1 MLEPILKLTNANN
14 NNLKRFVNIVESMGY
29 LTRFVELKFF
39 NWGYNFICTENNY
52 WKYSSEC

>member
-1 MLEPILKLTNANN
+1 MLEPILKVPNANI

-39 NWGYNFICTENNY
+39 N
-52 WKYSSEC
+52 